1 MKKIIYYISAVFLI
15 LLFINTIKILV
26 TDLNRITG
34 FGFGYLVD
42 EILLYILFFEIFLI
56 TRKRILKTKI
66 VS

>member
-1 MKKIIYYISAVFLI
+1 MKKIIYYISTVFLI